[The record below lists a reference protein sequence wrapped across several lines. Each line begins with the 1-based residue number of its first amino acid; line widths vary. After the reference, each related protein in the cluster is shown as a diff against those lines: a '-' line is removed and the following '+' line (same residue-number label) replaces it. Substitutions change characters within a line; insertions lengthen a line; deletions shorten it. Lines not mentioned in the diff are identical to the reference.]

1 MFGCSVETRGAN
13 ARLCAESALCLTAM
27 DSLFASAN
35 YRSFFRHRVKES
47 GYNRGRW
54 RTWTAENSMHR
65 GVRVGGSFP
74 DFTLLYHGTA
84 AKSPGKGVVTSDS
97 ALCVGDGGREERRV
111 CLPYLFHPFRAPTE
125 TSPMGTRPSVRSGVR
140 AAVRPV
146 VRPALF
152 VYNSAPHWK

>member
-74 DFTLLYHGTA
+74 DFTLYHGTA
-84 AKSPGKGVVTSDS
+84 AKSPGKGVVCYSDS
-97 ALCVGDGGREERRV
+97 ALCVGEGGRSGVCVCHIRSTRSVPRPKRV
-111 CLPYLFHPFRAPTE
+111 PWEHDRPFWHP
-125 TSPMGTRPSVRSGVR
+125 PSVRPSASG
-140 AAVRPV
+140 
-146 VRPALF
+146 RPALF